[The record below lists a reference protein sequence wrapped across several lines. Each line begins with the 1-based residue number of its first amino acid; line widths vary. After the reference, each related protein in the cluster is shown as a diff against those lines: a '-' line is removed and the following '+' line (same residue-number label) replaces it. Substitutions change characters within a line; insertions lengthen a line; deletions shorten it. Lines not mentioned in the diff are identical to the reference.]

1 MRFVMGAKVRVN
13 IGFTKRNFEKD
24 YSLYQI

>member
-13 IGFTKRNFEKD
+13 IVFTKRNFEKD
-24 YSLYQI
+24 YSSYQI